1 MRENTVK
8 RKLARGEVVLGT
20 GVFEFSTTGIARI
33 AAAAGA
39 EYVMFD
45 MEHTG
50 WGMDTIRVLLATAR
64 AADLVPLV
72 RPPAIRYDAI
82 ARPLDLGALGLVLP
96 MVETEEQARFIIQ
109 SAKYPPLG
117 ERGAAFG
124 FAHDDYLGGDVLEKM
139 RWANDETLVVPLIET
154 VRGVENAEQIAAVE
168 GIDVLGIGHFDLTKS
183 MGIPAQFE
191 HPEFLRAVERVRAA
205 ATRHGK
211 AAGITVGDVE
221 TGRRVIAQGFRM
233 IGYSIDCWIYQ
244 EALRQGLN
252 GLRVGIPERG
262 ANDER

>member
-1 MRENTVK
+1 VKENTVK

-39 EYVMFD
+39 DYVMFD

-50 WGMDTIRVLLATAR
+50 WSMETIRMLMSTAR
-64 AADLVPLV
+64 ATDVVPLV

-82 ARPLDLGALGLVLP
+82 ARPLDLGAMGIVLP
-96 MVETEEQARFIIQ
+96 MVETEEQARLIVQ

-139 RWANDETLVVPLIET
+139 RRANDETLLMALIET
-154 VRGVENAEQIAAVE
+154 VRGVEHVESIAATE
-168 GIDVLGIGHFDLTKS
+168 GIDVIGIGHFDLTKS

-191 HPEFLRAVERVRAA
+191 HPDYLRAVDRIRDAA
-205 ATRHGK
+205 LRHGK
-211 AAGITVGDVE
+211 APGITVNDVG
-221 TGRRVIAQGFRM
+221 TGRRLIAQGFRL
-233 IGYSIDCWIYQ
+233 IGYSIDAWIFQ
-244 EALRQGLN
+244 SALRQGLD
-252 GLRVGIPERG
+252 GLRASIPSGETSDR
-262 ANDER
+262 R